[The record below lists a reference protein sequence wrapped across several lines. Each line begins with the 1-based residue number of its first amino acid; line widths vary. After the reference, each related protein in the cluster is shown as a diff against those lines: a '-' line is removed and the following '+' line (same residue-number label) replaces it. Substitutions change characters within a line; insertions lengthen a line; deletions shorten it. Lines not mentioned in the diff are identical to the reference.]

1 MSRRPQQERGAA
13 ADSSAQMAPGGVY
26 SLPREPSVRAG
37 GMIKLGECTYVDAAR
52 LARDPRSVILLPL
65 GAVEEHGP
73 HLPLLVDWLGAEEL
87 ARRLAPHLRRGG
99 WQPVLAPALPYGVSR
114 LAEEWS
120 GTVSLSRPLVTRLIV
135 EVVRALARHG
145 FRRFVLVNYQ
155 ADPDHLRAMAAARRA
170 LERGRKLRVVYAGF
184 APDQAANDAMSNP
197 RVLRLLRSPR
207 PESEWHSGELETAM
221 MLSVRPGL
229 VRRSVARKLPP
240 AWVDFRARLKQGA
253 RRFREIE
260 RSRRTRPQKSRRGRR
275 QARRS

>member
-1 MSRRPQQERGAA
+1 
-13 ADSSAQMAPGGVY
+13 
-26 SLPREPSVRAG
+26 
-37 GMIKLGECTYVDAAR
+37 MIKLGECTYLEAAR
-52 LARDPRSVILLPL
+52 LARHPRSVILFPL

-87 ARRLAPHLRRGG
+87 ARRIAPHLRRGG
-99 WQPVLAPALPYGVSR
+99 WQPVLAPALPYGVST

-120 GTVSLSRPLVTRLIV
+120 GTVSLSRRLLTRLII

-155 ADPDHLRAMAAARRA
+155 ADPDHLRAMGAAQRA
-170 LERGRKLRVVYAGF
+170 LARGRRLRVVYAGF
-184 APDQAANDAMSNP
+184 APERAANAAMSNP

-229 VRRSVARKLPP
+229 VRRSLARKLPP
-240 AWVDFRARLKQGA
+240 AWVDFRERLKHGA
-253 RRFREIE
+253 RRFREIDPKTRGYFGWPAMARAE
-260 RSRRTRPQKSRRGRR
+260 TARRIMKLRGKLIAAEVIRALGPRRARSRKPSDR
-275 QARRS
+275 